1 MGTLEGI
8 VLHALALSRCAVT
21 VRHWFEVNLDD
32 ASMEHGARI
41 ELRELRAHPHRG
53 SESASQLVT
62 IDRTIWRADLFDR
75 LAGEAGR
82 FAAAHYHPEFT
93 DNEPCS
99 RVWDPWLTT
108 DPFGWLGDQVATLGG
123 GRWPVQHEDAD
134 ELRGLAATVVA
145 LARQYSPE
153 ICTSGA
159 ECFQLTRDVKNA
171 VRLMTESLREP
182 SLLDEGWVA
191 PWLG

>member
-1 MGTLEGI
+1 
-8 VLHALALSRCAVT
+8 
-21 VRHWFEVNLDD
+21 
-32 ASMEHGARI
+32 
-41 ELRELRAHPHRG
+41 
-53 SESASQLVT
+53 VT
-62 IDRTIWRADLFDR
+62 IDRTIWRADLFDQ
-75 LAGEAGR
+75 LAGEAGS

-99 RVWDPWLTT
+99 RVWDPGLTA
-108 DPFGWLGDQVATLGG
+108 DPFGWLRDQVATLGG
-123 GRWPVQHEDAD
+123 GRWHVEQEDAR

-159 ECFQLTRDVKNA
+159 ACFELTRDVKDA

-182 SLLDEGWVA
+182 SLLDADRVA
-191 PWLG
+191 QWLR